1 MSRFVK
7 LMLAFLAII
16 VLLSATFSGV
26 ATFLI
31 GSRVLAEANNRV
43 ESDLN
48 SAQEMYNAYTA
59 RLYDLLRLSADQFYL
74 RNALLD
80 GQVQVA
86 AGELL
91 GTMMA
96 EDLDFLSVTDARGK
110 VLLRVGN
117 PLVVGDSLAGD
128 AVVAATLESGR
139 PTVGNAVY
147 SSDRLAAEAP
157 GLAEAARIDL
167 VDARGARPVDQ
178 AVLHDGLVLVAAAP
192 ILDYAGEVIGSLYGG
207 LLLNHRVEI
216 VDRIKDTVFEGDTY
230 EGFDIGTATLFL
242 DDVRIATNVLNE
254 VGARAIGTRVSAEV
268 YQRVV
273 VEGERWLGRAYVVR
287 DWYLTGYTPLRGLD
301 GDVLGMLYVGLLE
314 RPYSD
319 LKTRSTLLFVGI
331 TLGGVALA
339 TAISFFVSRRLSTPV
354 RALVKASR
362 RVAEGDLDARVSVTT
377 HDEIA
382 ALAGAFNTMAA
393 ALKARDEQLKDFAR
407 KRIMESER
415 LAVVGQLAADVAH
428 ELNNPLQGIV
438 TYSHLLLERMAA
450 DDPKRASVD
459 KIVNQAARCAT
470 IIRGLLDFSRPK
482 KPQKRPA
489 NLCAIIEECFSL
501 VEDRAL
507 FHNIEVARDYADCL
521 PDVVVDRAQMQQV
534 FMNLIVNAAEAMGGT
549 GRLSV
554 TTGSDVEREV
564 IQIVF
569 RDTGHGIGEA
579 DLGRIFDPFFT
590 TKEVGHGTGLG
601 LAISFGIVKEHG
613 GTIAVESELGEGT
626 AFTIELP
633 LGGAEEVS
641 S

>member
-1 MSRFVK
+1 MSRFGK
-7 LMLAFLAII
+7 LMLAFLAVIF
-16 VLLSATFSGV
+16 LLSATFSGV
-26 ATFLI
+26 AAFFI
-31 GSRVLAEANNRV
+31 GSRVLAEAERRV

-48 SAQEMYNAYTA
+48 SAQEMYGAYSA
-59 RLYDLLRLSADQFYL
+59 RLHDVLRLSADRFYL

-91 GTMMA
+91 GAMLA
-96 EDLDFLSVTDARGK
+96 EDLDFLSVTDATGK
-110 VLLRVGN
+110 VLLRAGN
-117 PLVVGDSLAGD
+117 PLVVGDSQAGD
-128 AVVAATLESGR
+128 AVVAAALESGR
-139 PTVGNAVY
+139 ATVGNAVY
-147 SSDRLAAEAP
+147 SADRLAAEAP

-167 VDARGARPVDQ
+167 VDTQGARPVEE
-178 AVLHDGLVLVAAAP
+178 AVLDDGLVLVAAAP
-192 ILDYAGEVIGSLYGG
+192 IVDYAGRVIGSLYGG
-207 LLLNHRVEI
+207 LLLNRRVEI

-230 EGFDIGTATLFL
+230 EGFDIGTATVFL

-254 VGARAIGTRVSAEV
+254 DGARAIGTRVSAEV
-268 YQRVV
+268 YQQVV
-273 VEGERWLGRAYVVR
+273 VQGERWLDRAYVVR

-301 GDVLGMLYVGLLE
+301 GDVLGMLYVGILE

-319 LKTRSTLLFVGI
+319 LKTRSILLFVGI

-339 TAISFFVSRRLSTPV
+339 TAISFFVSRRLATPV

-362 RVAEGDLDARVSVTT
+362 RVAEGDLDARVAVTT

-382 ALAGAFNTMAA
+382 VLAGAFNTMAA

-407 KRIMESER
+407 KRIMASER

-450 DDPKRASVD
+450 DDPQRVPVE
-459 KIVNQAARCAT
+459 KIANQAARCTT
-470 IIRGLLDFSRPK
+470 IIRGLLVFSRPQKPHK
-482 KPQKRPA
+482 KPT
-489 NLCAIIEECFSL
+489 NVCAIIEECFSL

-507 FHNIEVARDYADCL
+507 FHNIEVERDYADCL
-521 PDVVVDRAQMQQV
+521 PDVVVDPAQMQQV

-554 TTGSDVEREV
+554 TTGLELEREV

-569 RDTGHGIGEA
+569 RDTGCGISEEG
-579 DLGRIFDPFFT
+579 LGRIFDPFFT

-613 GTIAVESELGEGT
+613 GTIAVESELGAGT

-633 LGGAEEVS
+633 LGEKEEEPS
-641 S
+641 